1 MPMKVL
7 HVIPSVSPVR
17 GGPGHAVIDLVKALC
32 DRNIETEIITTNDN
46 GSELLDVPLGK
57 LIQYKQ
63 VPIRFFPRF
72 SPPVSF
78 IQEFVF
84 SRQLTQW
91 LWQHIDEYDLIH
103 LHLMFNYPCTAAM
116 TIARIKK
123 VPYIVR
129 PNGLLCRW
137 SLQQKSLKKRLY
149 LQAIE
154 RANLDNSQALEFT
167 APLEQ
172 EEVAALGF
180 KANNFI
186 LPYGLYLNAPIPD
199 ARYRLRQ
206 ILQVPEDEPI
216 ILFMSRLH
224 HKKGLEYLIPALQ
237 KLEHRRFTFLLA
249 GSGDPKYEA
258 QLQALLKSS
267 GIEHRTYF
275 AGFVAGE
282 RKNLFLQGSDIFA
295 LTSHSESFGL
305 AVLEA
310 ISAGLSV
317 VTTPQV
323 PLASIVDEYQLGEV
337 TLLNIDDIAISLN
350 QCLDSLT
357 DISST
362 QARQERSRQL
372 IVEQYTWDAIADKMQ
387 EIYRTIIQQKSIT
400 SVLASRVEIVK

>member
-1 MPMKVL
+1 
-7 HVIPSVSPVR
+7 
-17 GGPGHAVIDLVKALC
+17 
-32 DRNIETEIITTNDN
+32 
-46 GSELLDVPLGK
+46 
-57 LIQYKQ
+57 
-63 VPIRFFPRF
+63 
-72 SPPVSF
+72 
-78 IQEFVF
+78 
-84 SRQLTQW
+84 
-91 LWQHIDEYDLIH
+91 
-103 LHLMFNYPCTAAM
+103 
-116 TIARIKK
+116 
-123 VPYIVR
+123 
-129 PNGLLCRW
+129 
-137 SLQQKSLKKRLY
+137 
-149 LQAIE
+149 
-154 RANLDNSQALEFT
+154 
-167 APLEQ
+167 
-172 EEVAALGF
+172 
-180 KANNFI
+180 
-186 LPYGLYLNAPIPD
+186 
-199 ARYRLRQ
+199 
-206 ILQVPEDEPI
+206 
-216 ILFMSRLH
+216 
-224 HKKGLEYLIPALQ
+224 
-237 KLEHRRFTFLLA
+237 LLA

-323 PLASIVDEYQLGEV
+323 PLASIVDEYQLGAV
-337 TLLNIDDIAISLN
+337 TLLNIDDITISLN